1 MPFHWQAAPISMIFG
16 RHCEMSKVAKQL
28 RNLLGFLTA
37 KGWVWK
43 AAIGGALERSVLETL
58 SSQLDTMFT
67 GPATRE
73 KDGARGEAD
82 QVVRARL
89 SKRQIQ
95 VLRLLGEGKS
105 NKEIAMTLFLSPNTI
120 KLHVSAILE
129 RLKLRSRTQAA
140 VLSST
145 LL

>member
-1 MPFHWQAAPISMIFG
+1 M
-16 RHCEMSKVAKQL
+16 
-28 RNLLGFLTA
+28 
-37 KGWVWK
+37 
-43 AAIGGALERSVLETL
+43 LETL
-58 SSQLDTMFT
+58 SSQLNTMFT

-73 KDGARGEAD
+73 KDAAQRDTD
-82 QVVRARL
+82 QVVRTRL

-129 RLKLRSRTQAA
+129 HLKLRSRTQAA
-140 VLSST
+140 LLSSK
-145 LL
+145 LLQDRDIEVKAQAALGK